1 VQLHVPNPSNIENIL
16 KMDAEI
22 ATEEYDSALTQ
33 FLKLCVVH
41 THTDWDPD
49 EMEESSQR
57 LRYARE
63 TRTTTTKRLNDFVL
77 DGLVPQDL

>member
-1 VQLHVPNPSNIENIL
+1 MHVPNPSNIENIL
-16 KMDAEI
+16 RMDAEI

-33 FLKLCVVH
+33 FLQLCVVH
-41 THTDWDPD
+41 THKDWDPD